1 MLKMWLQAIFLLSI
15 LNLVASTKFR
25 GLSGVP
31 ETRKNIPNIRGGVIH
46 LGDLYDGRKDL
57 V

>member
-1 MLKMWLQAIFLLSI
+1 MLKMWLQAIFLSSI
-15 LNLVASTKFR
+15 LLVASTKFR

-31 ETRKNIPNIRGGVIH
+31 ETRKNIPNIGGGVVH
-46 LGDLYDGRKDL
+46 LGDLYDGRKDM

>member
-1 MLKMWLQAIFLLSI
+1 MLKMWLQAIFLCPI
-15 LNLVASTKFR
+15 LNLVAS

-31 ETRKNIPNIRGGVIH
+31 ETRKNIPNIGGAVVH
-46 LGDLYDGRKDL
+46 LGDLYDGRKDQ

>member
-1 MLKMWLQAIFLLSI
+1 MWKMWLQAIFLSSI
-15 LNLVASTKFR
+15 LNLVASTELK

-31 ETRKNIPNIRGGVIH
+31 ETRKNIPNIGGGVVH
-46 LGDLYDGRKDL
+46 LGDLYDGRKDM